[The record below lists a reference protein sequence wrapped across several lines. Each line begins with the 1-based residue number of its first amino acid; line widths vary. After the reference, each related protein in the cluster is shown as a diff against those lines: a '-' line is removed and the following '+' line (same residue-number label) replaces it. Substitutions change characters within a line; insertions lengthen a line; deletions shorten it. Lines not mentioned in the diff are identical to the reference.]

1 MWSHSTVFQLPFFL
15 HVTLISDNAAYFR
28 LFQVELGAKE
38 ATCNREVDNPE
49 ISTNH
54 LPIHSRAILTGYFCI
69 VVFWVMF
76 GHPSVLQPTAVF
88 S

>member
-1 MWSHSTVFQLPFFL
+1 M
-15 HVTLISDNAAYFR
+15 LISGNAAYFR

-54 LPIHSRAILTGYFCI
+54 LPIHSRAILTDYFYILVLGNVWTSKCATTHSS
-69 VVFWVMF
+69 VWLTTVFMK
-76 GHPSVLQPTAVF
+76 HH
-88 S
+88 